1 MCEYNVDIIT
11 FRLPAAVSVEFNLR
25 KKRKEGRKNIG
36 PMKGGGDEQMN
47 TYPPAMVLTQPGST
61 VLR

>member
-1 MCEYNVDIIT
+1 MRENNVNIIT
-11 FRLPAAVSVEFNLR
+11 FWLPAAISVEFNLV
-25 KKRKEGRKNIG
+25 KKGKEGRKNIG
-36 PMKGGGDEQMN
+36 PMKGQGGMN